1 MKYLFLLLVLLTT
14 LSGCL
19 RPDDIWAKDATEA
32 NTLIFQSEYTNYAWG
47 YNHNG
52 WIMDS
57 SGKVN
62 WFQKKATWVFPD
74 SLGYVSAVDMQKN
87 FSACDS
93 VLTQVSAKDF
103 ALYAEKAIGCAN
115 GQMSKATNT
124 MADAGEHIYAIY
136 LYDPGSNRYKRV
148 ILDMTGDW
156 SQQNLAT
163 KSKEVVEWMKTI
175 K

>member
-19 RPDDIWAKDATEA
+19 KPNDIWAED
-32 NTLIFQSEYTNYAWG
+32 NNNGYLIFQSEYTNYAWG
-47 YNHNG
+47 YSHGG
-52 WIMDS
+52 WMLDNT
-57 SGKVN
+57 GQVKR
-62 WFQKKATWVFPD
+62 FQKSAKWVFPD
-74 SLGYVSAVDMQKN
+74 SLGYVSAPDMQKN
-87 FSACDS
+87 LAACDS
-93 VLTQVSAKDF
+93 VLAQVSSKDL
-103 ALYAEKAIGCAN
+103 ALYAEKALGCAD
-115 GQMSKATNT
+115 GPMSKATMT

-136 LYDPGSNRYKRV
+136 LYESGSNRYKRM

-163 KSKEVVEWMKTI
+163 KSKEIVEWMKTI